1 MTRQKHQKMVMPASS
16 RLRTLFFGVFPA
28 AIVLA
33 GAVYWLG
40 LHILQNEKEQLQADF
55 SFLMGNIN
63 AQEQMLRTLR
73 MQSQQAERA
82 GLASRTS
89 VSSAAGIESPSWR
102 FFEGQRAAA
111 SMPFTLL
118 CQRAEFCPVTNGVYS
133 GAGSYLSD
141 FYSTYW
147 ANLAFPAA
155 PVFVVSP
162 ARQFSLSVP
171 AVAADSS
178 HTPLTRRVFL
188 GVVQA
193 IQQQTSSES
202 PQKARQDSHTPIE
215 WRRDADLP
223 SAMIG
228 LLPLPQP
235 WDTDDAQPSASG
247 GVYAATLFARDRIS
261 ASERPSFQ
269 PAYDDFWLMRR
280 DSGVLIGE
288 GQLPAADDIGF
299 KASSEGLILRLAD
312 KSGDWTAVYLLGYS
326 SFIKN
331 HAWLPVG
338 ALTTLLLVL
347 AGGLGFRRWYRLNV
361 TNPVQAAAKGV
372 QETDA
377 FNLTLLDTVP
387 VGLCVLYRST
397 GKVAFSNELAA
408 QWLGIGA
415 DAELHNTP
423 GANGLLRQIMGTT
436 KPGSIESI
444 PGLDGR
450 PLHVRFVPTRYKG
463 QDVVLCAF
471 ADISARAEMER
482 TQEQAKVQAQR
493 AVEAKSTFLAS
504 MSHEIRTPL
513 YGLLGTLEIL
523 AMTPLSEEQ
532 RRHID
537 HIQNSSGILQQL
549 ISDILDVTKIES
561 GQLAL
566 EAVAFDPGELVQSAV
581 ASCAPAGEQK
591 GLVVYSCVDTS
602 VPACVY
608 GDAARIRQ
616 ILTNLLGNAI
626 KFTSAGHVITR
637 MRAESLPDEKVR
649 LSLQVVDSGPGIGL
663 EERKRLFE
671 PFYQIDG
678 GSHTVR
684 GMGIGL
690 ALSAKLAKLMGSE
703 LHVTSEPGLGSSFS
717 LDLVLEKGSPPVASA
732 PQLRDITTYVRSPR
746 KELSENLCQWL
757 TRWGAQ
763 ASALSP
769 HAYPESESPCVL
781 VDVMLDDR
789 VDLEEWTGLRVVARG
804 HEDFGRLP
812 PQANRYS
819 VRSVGFA
826 IQYLV
831 SGELE
836 ISPEPAHPPYQPL
849 NLHILVAEDNP
860 INQITLRD
868 QLEQLGCQVTVA
880 PDGMDALALWS
891 INNFDLLLTDLNMPR
906 MNGYELAS
914 SLRERGVS
922 TPIIGVTANA
932 MKEEETRCRAAGM
945 NSWLVKPI
953 DLRSLW
959 LHLRAHAKASAEA
972 PPPSGSDDP
981 DDNSR
986 RGPSASAAAIPRKY
1000 REVFIQTMSQD
1011 LDTLK
1016 ESANGD
1022 NAPAMLA
1029 VLHRIRGGL
1038 SAVALNELLAQAEI
1052 LENQIRSNGQTPAS
1066 REMLTLLVKD
1076 MHETLDIVRSSI
1088 SA

>member
-1 MTRQKHQKMVMPASS
+1 MVMPASS

>member
-1 MTRQKHQKMVMPASS
+1 MVMPASS
-16 RLRTLFFGVFPA
+16 RLRALFFGVFPA
-28 AIVLA
+28 ALVLA

-102 FFEGQRAAA
+102 FFEGQRTAA

-162 ARQFSLSVP
+162 SRQFSLSVP

-193 IQQQTSSES
+193 IQQQASSES
-202 PQKARQDSHTPIE
+202 PQGVRQDSHTPIE

-223 SAMIG
+223 GAMIG
-228 LLPLPQP
+228 LLPLPLP
-235 WDTDDAQPSASG
+235 WDADDAQPSASG

-261 ASERPSFQ
+261 ASERP

-280 DSGVLIGE
+280 DGGVLIGE
-288 GQLPAADDIGF
+288 GRLPAADDIGF

-338 ALTTLLLVL
+338 ALSALLLVL
-347 AGGLGFRRWYRLNV
+347 AGGLGCRRWYRLNV
-361 TNPVQAAAKGV
+361 TKPVQAAAKGV

-591 GLVVYSCVDTS
+591 GLVIYSCVDTS

-649 LSLQVVDSGPGIGL
+649 LSLQVVDSGPGIGP

-671 PFYQIDG
+671 PFYQING
-678 GSHTVR
+678 GAHTVG

-717 LDLVLEKGSPPVASA
+717 VDLVLEKGSAPATSA

-763 ASALSP
+763 ASALPP
-769 HAYPESESPCVL
+769 HAYPESESPGVL
-781 VDVMLDDR
+781 VDIMLDDR
-789 VDLEEWTGLRVVARG
+789 VDLEEWAGPRIVARG

-819 VRSVGFA
+819 ARSVGFA

-880 PDGMDALALWS
+880 PDGADALALWS

-914 SLRERGVS
+914 TLRERGVS

-959 LHLRAHAKASAEA
+959 LHLRAHAKASADA
-972 PPPSGSDDP
+972 PSPSGSDHPIDHP
-981 DDNSR
+981 R

-1038 SAVALNELLAQAEI
+1038 SAVALKELLAQAES

>member
-1 MTRQKHQKMVMPASS
+1 MVMPASS
-16 RLRTLFFGVFPA
+16 RLRALFFGVFPA
-28 AIVLA
+28 ALVLA

-102 FFEGQRAAA
+102 FFEGQRTAA

-162 ARQFSLSVP
+162 SRQFSLSVP

-193 IQQQTSSES
+193 IQQQASSES
-202 PQKARQDSHTPIE
+202 PQGVRQDSHTPIE

-223 SAMIG
+223 GAMIG
-228 LLPLPQP
+228 LLPLPLP
-235 WDTDDAQPSASG
+235 WDADDAQPSASG

-280 DSGVLIGE
+280 DGGVLIGE
-288 GQLPAADDIGF
+288 GRLPAADDIGF

-338 ALTTLLLVL
+338 ALSALLLVL
-347 AGGLGFRRWYRLNV
+347 AGGLGCRRWYRLNV
-361 TNPVQAAAKGV
+361 TKPVQAAAKGV

-377 FNLTLLDTVP
+377 FNLTLLGTVP

-450 PLHVRFVPTRYKG
+450 PLHVRFVPTRYRG

-471 ADISARAEMER
+471 ADISARAAMER

-591 GLVVYSCVDTS
+591 GLVIYSCVDTS

-616 ILTNLLGNAI
+616 ILSNLLGNAI

-649 LSLQVVDSGPGIGL
+649 LSLQVVDSGPGIGP

-671 PFYQIDG
+671 PFYQING
-678 GSHTVR
+678 GAHTVG

-717 LDLVLEKGSPPVASA
+717 VDLVLEKGSAPATSA

-763 ASALSP
+763 ASALPP
-769 HAYPESESPCVL
+769 HAYPESESPGVL
-781 VDVMLDDR
+781 VDIMLDDR
-789 VDLEEWTGLRVVARG
+789 VDLEEWAGPRIVARG

-860 INQITLRD
+860 INQITLCD

-880 PDGMDALALWS
+880 PDGADALALWS

-914 SLRERGVS
+914 TLRERGVS

-959 LHLRAHAKASAEA
+959 LHLRAHAKASADA
-972 PPPSGSDDP
+972 PSPSGSDHPIDHP
-981 DDNSR
+981 R

-1038 SAVALNELLAQAEI
+1038 SAVALKDLLAQAES

-1088 SA
+1088 SV